1 MTDRAAS
8 SVEVGG
14 RAIARGLTCRE
25 AAARLA
31 ASGPNLVGKHGG
43 EPLWREFLESIA
55 EPLQLLLVAV
65 GVIYALL
72 GEIRDAAIIFGVI
85 ITVAGVET
93 WTERRAGNAITALS
107 RLSAPRA
114 LAWRDGSLTELAP
127 EKLVVEDLI
136 LLSSGSRVPA
146 DARLLEAEELLVD
159 ESIVTG
165 ESQPVEH
172 DARAHAELMAG
183 THVVRGRGIAQVT
196 ATGANSTLGRIASL
210 VAETESQRTPL
221 QKQLGELARGLL
233 VAALAMS
240 ALVPLIGVLRGQ
252 PLHQMLLTG
261 LTLAFATI
269 PEELPALVV
278 IVLGLGALRLAR
290 QGAIVRRLIA
300 AETLGA
306 TTLICTDKTGTLTEN
321 RMSLTTAVPASDV
334 LDGRGTAGEAAR
346 LERMARLASEPPAG
360 DGARFVDPMDLA
372 VWRAAPAGGPGA
384 ELRFSFDGGRRLASG
399 LGHEADGAVLGVK
412 GAPEAVLQRADFWR
426 RDGVLR
432 RLDGESCDRV
442 QKEAFRLAGQGGR
455 VLAVASR
462 LLDRIVAL
470 DRDLLE
476 RDLTFEGLL
485 VFSDPLRTGVPA
497 AVTELAGAGV
507 AITMVTGDQ
516 ASTAAAIAE
525 AAGLKGPVFVT
536 AETER
541 WKSTELATQAARG
554 CIFARARP
562 EDKLRIVRAAGEAG
576 QVVAVTGDGVNDAPA
591 LAAAAIGVAMGR
603 GGSDVAREAADL
615 VLTDDNF
622 ATLARATGEGRR
634 LYDNLRKAVR
644 YYLAIKVALVT
655 VSLVAALA
663 GLPLPFA
670 PVQIV
675 ILELFMDIG
684 ASAAFVHL
692 PAETDLMRRPPRNP
706 RARFLDRSMLAG
718 IFAGGLTLAILS
730 GVAFMVA
737 LPAFGVDGAR
747 TLALVSWI
755 VGHAVLG
762 IVMGWERQP
771 VALLA
776 LLRNWAMLA
785 WAAGAAAFAL
795 LLIAVPPFASLLH
808 AGHVPLPAAVLALGA
823 AVVAPLWLEVAKRV
837 RRV

>member
-1 MTDRAAS
+1 MTNQSAS
-8 SVEVGG
+8 SVEVGRPSAG
-14 RAIARGLTCRE
+14 RGLTSRQ
-25 AAARLA
+25 AAPRLA
-31 ASGPNLVGKHGG
+31 ASGPNAVGKRDG
-43 EPLWREFLESIA
+43 EPLWRELLEAIA
-55 EPLQLLLVAV
+55 EPLQLLLLAV
-65 GVIYALL
+65 GIIYTLL
-72 GEIRDAAIIFGVI
+72 GEIRDAAIIFSVI
-85 ITVAGVET
+85 VTVAGVET
-93 WTERRAGNAITALS
+93 WTERRAGNAIATLS
-107 RLSAPRA
+107 HLSSPRS

-127 EKLVVEDLI
+127 EELVVDDVV

-172 DARAHAELMAG
+172 DAGAQAELMAG
-183 THVVRGRGIAQVT
+183 SHVVRGRGIAQIT
-196 ATGANSTLGRIASL
+196 ATGAGSTLGRIASL
-210 VAETESQRTPL
+210 VADTESQRTPL
-221 QKQLGELARGLL
+221 QKHLRELARGLL

-269 PEELPALVV
+269 PEELPILVV

-321 RMSLTTAVPASDV
+321 RMTLTATVPASDV
-334 LDGRGTAGEAAR
+334 LDGRGTSGETGQ

-372 VWRAAPAGGPGA
+372 VWRTAPAGGPEA
-384 ELRFSFDGGRRLASG
+384 EVRFSFDSGRRLASG
-399 LGHEADGAVLGVK
+399 LAHEADGAVLGVK
-412 GAPEAVLQRADFWR
+412 GAPEAVLARATRWR
-426 RDGVLR
+426 RAGHVEPIDGRAQERILH
-432 RLDGESCDRV
+432 
-442 QKEAFRLAGQGGR
+442 EATRLAGQSGR
-455 VLAVASR
+455 VLGVGSR
-462 LLDRIVAL
+462 SLGTSTAR
-470 DRDLLE
+470 DRDVLE
-476 RDLTFEGLL
+476 RNLIFEGLL
-485 VFSDPLRTGVPA
+485 VFSDPLRPEVPA
-497 AVTELAGAGV
+497 AVGELVGAGV
-507 AITMVTGDQ
+507 AVTVVTGDQ
-516 ASTAAAIAE
+516 APTAAAVAQ
-525 AAGLKGPVFVT
+525 AAGLHGQVF
-536 AETER
+536 AMANTEH
-541 WKSTELATQAARG
+541 WSQEELAAQAARG
-554 CIFARARP
+554 CVFARARP
-562 EDKLRIVRAAGEAG
+562 EDKLRIVQAAGEAG

-634 LYDNLRKAVR
+634 LYENLRKAVR

-684 ASAAFVHL
+684 AANAFVHL
-692 PAETDLMRRPPRNP
+692 AAETDLMRRPPRNP
-706 RARFLDRSMLAG
+706 RARFLDSSMLAG
-718 IFAGGLTLAILS
+718 ILAGGFTLAVLS
-730 GVAFMVA
+730 GGAFLVG

-747 TLALVSWI
+747 TLALISWM

-771 VALLA
+771 VDLRAL
-776 LLRNWAMLA
+776 RRDWAMLA
-785 WAAGAAAFAL
+785 WAAGAAVFAL
-795 LLIAVPPFASLLH
+795 AILAIPPFAVLLH
-808 AGHVPLPAAVLALGA
+808 AGQVPLPAALLALGGA
-823 AVVAPLWLEVAKRV
+823 AVAPLWLEVAKRV
-837 RRV
+837 R